1 MSNSDKNINEI
12 SKVTIDVAIRL
23 ILLVVTIAICIGIIL
38 PFLNPFLWGAIIAVA
53 VSPLYKKI
61 TRWIGGREKLAALLL
76 TLFFLLIIIVP
87 SYFLIDSMYDGIH
100 KIGSDLR
107 SGTVIIP
114 PPNESVSDWPLIG
127 EKISE
132 AWQAAYDNLENAFNK
147 YQEQLEE
154 IGITVVGSA
163 VNLSKSMLLFLV
175 SFIIAGILLVFSE
188 PADKT
193 FKKLFTRLMG
203 PSGAKVS
210 ELTVITINNVTRGI
224 LGVALIQG
232 ILAGIGFTL
241 AGVPFA
247 GLWAL
252 FILIF
257 AILQIPPVLV
267 TIPIAVYLYS
277 VHDPLVATIWT
288 IVLIIISGADNVLTP
303 LLMGKGAPVPI
314 LVIFLGAVGGF
325 MFFGF
330 IGLFSGAIILSIGYK
345 LFIAWLNESEET
357 VKE

>member
-127 EKISE
+127 QSPKWSRF
-132 AWQAAYDNLENAFNK
+132 QCC
-147 YQEQLEE
+147 
-154 IGITVVGSA
+154 
-163 VNLSKSMLLFLV
+163 
-175 SFIIAGILLVFSE
+175 
-188 PADKT
+188 
-193 FKKLFTRLMG
+193 
-203 PSGAKVS
+203 
-210 ELTVITINNVTRGI
+210 
-224 LGVALIQG
+224 
-232 ILAGIGFTL
+232 
-241 AGVPFA
+241 
-247 GLWAL
+247 
-252 FILIF
+252 
-257 AILQIPPVLV
+257 
-267 TIPIAVYLYS
+267 
-277 VHDPLVATIWT
+277 
-288 IVLIIISGADNVLTP
+288 
-303 LLMGKGAPVPI
+303 
-314 LVIFLGAVGGF
+314 
-325 MFFGF
+325 
-330 IGLFSGAIILSIGYK
+330 
-345 LFIAWLNESEET
+345 
-357 VKE
+357 